1 MTRDFQNR
9 GRSPVMATEAAVAAS
24 HPLATAAALE
34 MLHAGGNAV
43 DAAIAASAV
52 QCVVEP
58 HMTGI
63 GGDCFVLYA
72 PAGGARVM
80 ALNGSGRAPEA
91 ATADRLRAEGLD
103 EIPRQSAHAVTV
115 PGALAAWARL
125 HADHGSLPW
134 DRLLARAIG
143 YAEQGYAVHPRVAWD
158 WAREA
163 WVLRADPGASAVL
176 LPGGSAPAMGSRHA
190 QPALANTLRLIAR
203 EGVGPFYQG
212 EIAERLVRFLRG
224 RGGLHGIDDFATTSA
239 DWVEPISST
248 YRGCEVLE
256 CPPNGQGLAALLI
269 LNILSGFDLSK
280 GSMSEADRIHLIA
293 EATKLAYH
301 HRDALIGDPSAMAV
315 PPETLLGVDVAENL
329 RSRIDMRRAAPPTL
343 WTEPEHKDTIYLCVV
358 DRQGN
363 AISFINSL
371 FHLFGS
377 GLVEPE
383 TGVLLQSRGTSFNLR
398 PGHPNAIGPRKR
410 PMHTIIPGMLR
421 KDGRILGPFGVMG
434 GHYQAA
440 GQAALVSGLFDR
452 GLDVQ
457 AAIDAPRFFAWDG
470 VLQLEAAIGE
480 ETARDLARRG
490 HRIERPGDPLG
501 GGQAI
506 LIDHARGILTAG
518 SDPRKD
524 GMAAGF

>member
-1 MTRDFQNR
+1 MRDFQGR
-9 GRSPVMATEAAVAAS
+9 GRSPVMAAEAAVAAS

-34 MLHAGGNAV
+34 MLHAGGNAA

-80 ALNGSGRAPEA
+80 ALNGSGRAPAA
-91 ATADRLRAEGLD
+91 ATVERLRAEGLD
-103 EIPRQSAHAVTV
+103 EIPRQSAHAVTI
-115 PGALAAWARL
+115 PGAPAAWARL

-134 DRLLARAIG
+134 DRLLARAIS
-143 YAEQGYAVHPRVAWD
+143 YAERGYAVHPRVAWD

-176 LPGGSAPAMGSRHA
+176 LPGGATPSVGDRHA
-190 QPALANTLRLIAR
+190 QPALGRTLRLLAR
-203 EGVGPFYQG
+203 EGAAPFYRG
-212 EIAERLVRFLRG
+212 GIAEKLVRFLRD
-224 RGGLHGIDDFATTSA
+224 RGGLHGMDDFAAASA
-239 DWVEPISST
+239 DWVEPISTT
-248 YRGCEVLE
+248 YRGCEILE

-269 LNILSGFDLSK
+269 LNILSGFDLSD
-280 GSMSEADRIHLIA
+280 GGGMDEADRIHVIA

-301 HRDALIGDPSAMAV
+301 HRDALIGDPAAMTV
-315 PPETLLGVDVAENL
+315 PPETLLGAEVAANL
-329 RSRIDMRRAAPPTL
+329 RSRIDMARSAPPTL
-343 WTEPEHKDTIYLCVV
+343 WTEPEHKDTVYLCVV

-363 AISFINSL
+363 AVSFINSL

-377 GLVEPE
+377 GLLEPE
-383 TGVLLQSRGTSFNLR
+383 TGILLQSRGTSFNLR

-421 KDGRILGPFGVMG
+421 KDGRLLGPFGVMG

-470 VLQLEAAIGE
+470 VLQLEAGISE

-490 HRIERPGDPLG
+490 HRIERQEAPLG
-501 GGQAI
+501 GAQAI
-506 LIDHARGILTAG
+506 LLDHERGILVAG